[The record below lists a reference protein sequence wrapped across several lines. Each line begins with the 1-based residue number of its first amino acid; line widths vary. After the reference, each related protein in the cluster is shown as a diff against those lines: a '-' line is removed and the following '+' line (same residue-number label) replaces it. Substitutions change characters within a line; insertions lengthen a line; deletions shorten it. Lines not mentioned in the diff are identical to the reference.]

1 MILVTDEIRRQLVNN
16 GAVPGDHVPVVKFF
30 NPSGAATWLISEAMP
45 EEPDSLFGLCDL
57 GFGLPELGSVRL
69 SELEAA
75 RGRLGLG
82 IERGLFFVGRYPLS
96 VYAEA
101 ARVQGAITVIPSLLT
116 AAAERLRLRRN
127 GGAT

>member
-16 GAVPGDHVPVVKFF
+16 GAIPGDHVPVVKFF

-45 EEPDSLFGLCDL
+45 EEPDILFGLCDL

-82 IERGLFFVGRYPLS
+82 IERDLFFVGHQPLS

-101 ARVQGAITVIPSLLT
+101 ATRAGYIVTDREALE